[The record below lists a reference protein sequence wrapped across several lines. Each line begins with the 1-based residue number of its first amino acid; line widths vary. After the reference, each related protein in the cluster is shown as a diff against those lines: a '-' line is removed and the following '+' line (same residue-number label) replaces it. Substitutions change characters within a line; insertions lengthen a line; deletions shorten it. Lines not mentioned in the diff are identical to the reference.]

1 MTALCAAPRPHT
13 PTHTLSLRLALAV
26 STPPLTLVV
35 HCLPRPA
42 TPGTDCTEEMLEVHS
57 DAALRQLQPYMIG
70 ELLDGEP
77 EEGVEGPAVAVAL
90 EPECIGQGGAR
101 GR

>member
-1 MTALCAAPRPHT
+1 MAALCAAPRPHP

-26 STPPLTLVV
+26 SAPPLTLVV
-35 HCLPRPA
+35 HSLPRPA
-42 TPGTDCTEEMLEVHS
+42 TPGTDCTEEMLVVHS

-70 ELLDGEP
+70 EVVDRKP
-77 EEGVEGPAVAVAL
+77 EEGVEVPAVAVAL
-90 EPECIGQGGAR
+90 EPKCVVQGGAR